1 MNSDLTQPRREAFDA
16 LVQDVIDELPDALR
30 ELIDQVPVIVEDRP
44 TPAMVKQLQKDGL
57 LEPSE
62 DGTDLCGL
70 HSGVSITDRS
80 IDDPTGGWDVGGGAG
95 GADEADDGRADGAGG
110 ENSLASDAESESAAA
125 ADDDDD
131 APLFGG
137 EAVYLFRLG
146 IISLAFAGE
155 DDGGYEGDQP
165 CDWEDPDA
173 EERLYEEIRT
183 TILHEIGH
191 HFGLDEDD
199 LERLG
204 YA

>member
-1 MNSDLTQPRREAFDA
+1 MSQELTQHRREAFDT
-16 LVQDVIDELPDALR
+16 LVQDVIDELPAALR

-57 LEPSE
+57 LEPDE

-70 HSGVSITDRS
+70 HSGVSITERT
-80 IDDPTGGWDVGGGAG
+80 IDDPTGGWDAGAG
-95 GADEADDGRADGAGG
+95 E
-110 ENSLASDAESESAAA
+110 EPA
-125 ADDDDD
+125 ADSETAEDD

-155 DDGGYEGDQP
+155 DDGGYEGDKP
-165 CDWEDPDA
+165 CDWGDPDA

-199 LERLG
+199 LDRLG